1 MSQTGEQSLVFVA
14 VSYVFDYM
22 GLFESCASTVN
33 SSRRPQSWEA

>member
-1 MSQTGEQSLVFVA
+1 MSQAGEQSLVFVA